1 MRPPRELR
9 ARDKVAGRM
18 PRPLI
23 PSLARASG
31 HALCAALACAAFAA
45 RAADDDAV
53 KIEIRSP
60 HPGETVKNKTDM
72 APLAGLAL
80 AGERPVNFDVMIV
93 LDVSGSTE
101 YPSGIDVN
109 GNGKLGETVRSTNP
123 GDPDVPNTDPDDSIL
138 AAEVAASKSLL
149 EGLDPKRVHVGVLS
163 FSGEVDEVT
172 GRGLNRGQ
180 DALLELPLSADYGA
194 VRGAL
199 EAVRLRG
206 PSGGTNMEAGVKLAL
221 RELASLPGAQS
232 KPRADAKKVILFLTD
247 GKPSLPFGLANVED
261 KEDMLA
267 AIDAAQL
274 AKVAGVTLNVY
285 GLGPE
290 AIDYPVAAT
299 EMAKAT
305 GGVYTPV
312 RTPGDIVSLLS
323 GVTFANVEDVV
334 AVNLTLQE
342 WAGPNDILLSPDGS
356 FKGFVP
362 VRPGMNRIR
371 VSALA
376 SDGSRGS
383 MEFDLKFA
391 QQGMTDL
398 ELAAERDR
406 IRQRTKEIQLRLE
419 RDRQEAFRKQE
430 RERALEISVDKP
442 GGSPTPSQPA
452 PSQSSPPTG
461 GAGANPQH

>member
-1 MRPPRELR
+1 
-9 ARDKVAGRM
+9 
-18 PRPLI
+18 
-23 PSLARASG
+23 
-31 HALCAALACAAFAA
+31 
-45 RAADDDAV
+45 
-53 KIEIRSP
+53 
-60 HPGETVKNKTDM
+60 
-72 APLAGLAL
+72 
-80 AGERPVNFDVMIV
+80 
-93 LDVSGSTE
+93 
-101 YPSGIDVN
+101 
-109 GNGKLGETVRSTNP
+109 
-123 GDPDVPNTDPDDSIL
+123 
-138 AAEVAASKSLL
+138 
-149 EGLDPKRVHVGVLS
+149 
-163 FSGEVDEVT
+163 
-172 GRGLNRGQ
+172 
-180 DALLELPLSADYGA
+180 
-194 VRGAL
+194 
-199 EAVRLRG
+199 
-206 PSGGTNMEAGVKLAL
+206 
-221 RELASLPGAQS
+221 
-232 KPRADAKKVILFLTD
+232 
-247 GKPSLPFGLANVED
+247 
-261 KEDMLA
+261 
-267 AIDAAQL
+267 
-274 AKVAGVTLNVY
+274 
-285 GLGPE
+285 
-290 AIDYPVAAT
+290 
-299 EMAKAT
+299 
-305 GGVYTPV
+305 
-312 RTPGDIVSLLS
+312 VSLLS

>member
-1 MRPPRELR
+1 M
-9 ARDKVAGRM
+9 ARRS
-18 PRPLI
+18 PLI
-23 PSLARASG
+23 SSLARGFTAV
-31 HALCAALACAAFAA
+31 LACLALEA
-45 RAADDDAV
+45 RAGDSQAV

-60 HPGETVKNKTDM
+60 RPGETLRNKTDM
-72 APLAGLAL
+72 APLAGLAI
-80 AGERPVNFDVMIV
+80 AGERPTSFDVMLV

-101 YPSGIDVN
+101 YPSGIDVDN
-109 GNGKLGETVRSTNP
+109 DGVTGQTERSVMP
-123 GDPDVPNTDPDDSIL
+123 GVADTPNTDPDDSIL
-138 AAEVAASKSLL
+138 AAEVAASKALL
-149 EGLDPKRVHVGVLS
+149 ESLDPQRIHVGVAS
-163 FSGEVDEVT
+163 FSGEIDPNT
-172 GRGLNRGQ
+172 GRAANPAN
-180 DALLELPLSADYGA
+180 DAQLEQAITADYNA

-206 PSGGTNMEAGVKLAL
+206 PSGGTNMQAGVKLAL
-221 RELASLPGAQS
+221 RELAGLPGAVS
-232 KPRADAKKVILFLTD
+232 VPRPNAKKVILFLTD

-267 AIDAAQL
+267 AIDAATL
-274 AKVAGVTLNVY
+274 AKVAGVMLNVY
-285 GLGPE
+285 GLGPS

-305 GGVYTPV
+305 SGTYTPV
-312 RTPGDIVSLLS
+312 RTPGDIVALLS
-323 GVTFANVEDVV
+323 GVSFANVEDVV
-334 AVNLTLQE
+334 AVNLTLME
-342 WAGPNDILLSPDGS
+342 WAGPNDILLAPDGS

-383 MEFDLKFA
+383 TEFDLQFA

-419 RDRQEAFRKQE
+419 RDKQEAFRKQE
-430 RERALEISVDKP
+430 RQRTLEIGIDKSAAP
-442 GGSPTPSQPA
+442 KPA
-452 PSQSSPPTG
+452 PQSPP
-461 GAGANPQH
+461 PSD

>member
-1 MRPPRELR
+1 MISRWKPGLVF
-9 ARDKVAGRM
+9 AC
-18 PRPLI
+18 
-23 PSLARASG
+23 S
-31 HALCAALACAAFAA
+31 AALALAA

-53 KIEIRSP
+53 KIQIQTPR
-60 HPGETVKNKTDM
+60 PGETLKNKTDM
-72 APLAGLAL
+72 APLAGLAI
-80 AGERPVNFDVMIV
+80 AGERPTNFDVMLV

-101 YPSGIDVN
+101 YPSGIDVDN
-109 GNGKLGETVRSTNP
+109 DGKLGETVRSLTP
-123 GDPDVPNTDPDDSIL
+123 GEPDTPNSDPDDSIL
-138 AAEVAASKSLL
+138 SAEVMASKSLL
-149 EGLDPKRVHVGVLS
+149 DGLDPKRVHVGVLS

-180 DALLELPLSADYGA
+180 DALLELPLSADYNA

-206 PSGGTNMEAGVKLAL
+206 PNGGTNMEAGVKLAL
-221 RELASLPGAQS
+221 RELASLPGCQS
-232 KPRADAKKVILFLTD
+232 KPRPDAKKVILYLTD

-274 AKVAGVTLNVY
+274 AKVAGVMLNVY

-312 RTPGDIVSLLS
+312 RTPGDIVSMLS
-323 GVTFANVEDVV
+323 GVSFANVEDVV
-334 AVNLTLQE
+334 AVNLTLME
-342 WAGPNDILLSPDGS
+342 WSGPNDILLAPDGS

-362 VRPGMNRIR
+362 VRPGLNRIR

-383 MEFDLKFA
+383 MEFDLQFA
-391 QQGMTDL
+391 QQGMTSL
-398 ELAAERDR
+398 ELAAEQER

-430 RERALEISVDKP
+430 RQRALEISADKP
-442 GGSPTPSQPA
+442 GAAPAPQPKPAPPNGTPAPAPA
-452 PSQSSPPTG
+452 PS
-461 GAGANPQH
+461 N

>member
-1 MRPPRELR
+1 MAPR
-9 ARDKVAGRM
+9 
-18 PRPLI
+18 
-23 PSLARASG
+23 LALTTKLACG
-31 HALCAALACAAFAA
+31 FTAALALLALET
-45 RAADDDAV
+45 RAGDALPV

-60 HPGETVKNKTDM
+60 RPGETLRNKTDM
-72 APLAGLAL
+72 APLAGVAV
-80 AGERPVNFDVMIV
+80 AGERPTSFDVMIV

-101 YPSGIDVN
+101 YPSGIDVDN
-109 GNGKLGETVRSTNP
+109 DGVVGQTERSVTP
-123 GDPDVPNTDPDDSIL
+123 GVADTPNTDPDDSIL
-138 AAEVAASKSLL
+138 AAEVAASKALL
-149 EGLDPKRVHVGVLS
+149 EGLDPARIHVGVVS
-163 FSGEVDEVT
+163 FSGEIDPNT
-172 GRGLNRGQ
+172 GRDVNPAN
-180 DALLELPLSADYGA
+180 DAQLEQPLTENFAA

-206 PSGGTNMEAGVKLAL
+206 PSGGTNMQAGVKLAL
-221 RELASLPGAQS
+221 RELAALPGAAS
-232 KPRADAKKVILFLTD
+232 KPRPNAKKVILFLTD

-267 AIDAAQL
+267 AIDAATL
-274 AKVAGVTLNVY
+274 AKVAGVMLNVY

-305 GGVYTPV
+305 NGTYTPV
-312 RTPGDIVSLLS
+312 RTPGDIVALLS
-323 GVTFANVEDVV
+323 GVSFANVEDVV
-334 AVNLTLQE
+334 AVNLTLME
-342 WAGPNDILLSPDGS
+342 WAGPNDILLAPDGS

-383 MEFDLKFA
+383 TEFDLQFA
-391 QQGMTDL
+391 PQAMTDL

-430 RERALEISVDKP
+430 RERTLEIGVDKK
-442 GGSPTPSQPA
+442 GAQ
-452 PSQSSPPTG
+452 SPPTPPPQPQG
-461 GAGANPQH
+461 GTPAN